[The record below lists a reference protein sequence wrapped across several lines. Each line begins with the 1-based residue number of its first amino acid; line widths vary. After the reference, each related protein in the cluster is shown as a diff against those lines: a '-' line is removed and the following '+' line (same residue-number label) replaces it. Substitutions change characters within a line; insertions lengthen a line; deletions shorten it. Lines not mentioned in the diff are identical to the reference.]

1 MFVEKLRIPISEIFL
16 GEKFL
21 VYLFESPQISHSKI
35 IRACIADF
43 LEGKL
48 SCKKPA
54 TVHWNKSDSGD
65 FVAVA
70 VASMPIGIDIEVA
83 SDRPFE
89 NISRR
94 FFSTSEIT
102 SDKKK
107 FYELWTAKEAQI
119 KRDKLTIRGNLD
131 KEVKFYD
138 PQIALDGG
146 FNGLRCSERI
156 ATDAKFHLKQN
167 GIVLLEIGFGQI
179 NPVKKIFEKKGYK
192 IFLKEKD
199 LQGIIRV
206 VGLKL
211 K

>member
-54 TVHWNKSDSGD
+54 IVHWNKSDSGD

-70 VASMPIGIDIEVA
+70 VASMPIGIDIEITRE
-83 SDRPFE
+83 RPFE

-102 SDKKK
+102 SDKQK

-119 KRDKLTIRGNLD
+119 KRDKLTIGGNLD
-131 KEVKFYD
+131 KEVKD
-138 PQIALDGG
+138 
-146 FNGLRCSERI
+146 
-156 ATDAKFHLKQN
+156 
-167 GIVLLEIGFGQI
+167 
-179 NPVKKIFEKKGYK
+179 
-192 IFLKEKD
+192 
-199 LQGIIRV
+199 GIINITGLPEGL
-206 VGLKL
+206 VGTVCI
-211 K
+211 